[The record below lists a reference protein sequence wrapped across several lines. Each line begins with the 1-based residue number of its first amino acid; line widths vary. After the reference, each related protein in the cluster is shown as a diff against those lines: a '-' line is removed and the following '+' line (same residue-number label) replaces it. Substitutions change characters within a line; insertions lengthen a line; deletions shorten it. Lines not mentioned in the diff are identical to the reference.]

1 MVFSLSQDTSFD
13 VLLLFDRMLN
23 PFIGSLNHQSNFSI
37 ATSPASKAFR
47 HQGIA
52 WERCSGG

>member
-1 MVFSLSQDTSFD
+1 V
-13 VLLLFDRMLN
+13 LN